1 MTVYGSWGHKK
12 RKFMKSHN
20 INVDIWIDD
29 TPDMI
34 VGDETWTPT
43 IEEVSREFNLKKDT
57 E

>member
-1 MTVYGSWGHKK
+1 
-12 RKFMKSHN
+12 MKSHN

-43 IEEVSREFNLKKDT
+43 IEEVSREFNLKKDAQ
-57 E
+57 